1 MTEPRLSRGERR
13 RRERILDKAHKK
25 MRETA
30 VAHAI
35 DPDAS
40 HKAWRHWLN
49 TLNQKDKSLVIK
61 DLERIAQQTKEKIE
75 RDKLDKQ
82 ELGI

>member
-13 RRERILDKAHKK
+13 RRERILAKAHKK
-25 MRETA
+25 MNETA
-30 VAHAI
+30 VAHAK

-49 TLNQKDKSLVIK
+49 TLNQKDKSLVIR
-61 DLERIAQQTKEKIE
+61 DLERIAKETEQKIE
-75 RDKLDKQ
+75 HDKLDKQ